1 MGEFTSFWHIYM
13 QFLLSIF
20 WIELYSEIICA
31 SLWRAWVLPW
41 GVGRVWARGTWKH
54 VLPNTACRTR
64 EQCLVNIVLQSPR
77 LYNAL
82 VSNEIQIETY
92 NSSLNS

>member
-1 MGEFTSFWHIYM
+1 M

-31 SLWRAWVLPW
+31 SLLESMGAPLGSEKSLGQGDKEACVAKALP
-41 GVGRVWARGTWKH
+41 GEH
-54 VLPNTACRTR
+54 V
-64 EQCLVNIVLQSPR
+64 EQWLVNIVLQSPR
-77 LYNAL
+77 LYSAV

-92 NSSLNS
+92 NSSH